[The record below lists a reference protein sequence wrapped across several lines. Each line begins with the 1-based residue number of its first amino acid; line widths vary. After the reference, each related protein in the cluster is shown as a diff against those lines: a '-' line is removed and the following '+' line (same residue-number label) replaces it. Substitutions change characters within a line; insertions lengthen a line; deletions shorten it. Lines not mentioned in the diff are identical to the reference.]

1 MAKNEDKVRG
11 ALYGVAIGDALGGP
25 LEFMNAEQIKQKY
38 GGRVTEMVGGGWLSL
53 TPGETTDDT
62 AMTLAVCEGIM
73 ENPTALIEPVGR
85 RFIEWVNTA
94 PKDIGMTCARSISTA
109 RANLAAGMAA
119 EMAWKK
125 AGINTA
131 IENNDRSGGN
141 GALMRTI
148 GTALAYEDEEE
159 RAERTTQIAEMTH
172 YDDLSSDICRRY
184 VDAVHHFII
193 DDQDA
198 GRENLATMAAKH
210 SFSNHVNPSGW
221 VKDSMA
227 CAYLAFDK
235 EEDFENV
242 LVTAV
247 NLGGDADTIGAIV
260 GGLAGSYY
268 GYDAI
273 PQRWIDS
280 LPQDIRARLDAF
292 AEWLVR

>member
-1 MAKNEDKVRG
+1 MARNEDKVRG

-53 TPGETTDDT
+53 MPGETTDDT

-73 ENPTALIEPVGR
+73 ENSSAPIEPIGR

-109 RANLAAGMAA
+109 LANLAAGMAA

-148 GTALAYEDEEE
+148 GTALAYEDEDD
-159 RAERTTQIAEMTH
+159 RSNYTTRIAEMTH
-172 YDDLSSDICRRY
+172 YDDLSSDICRY
-184 VDAVHHFII
+184 YADAVHHFIK
-193 DDQDA
+193 DERDA
-198 GRENLATMAAKH
+198 GVRTLDMM
-210 SFSNHVNPSGW
+210 SVYGFGSCVNPSGW
-221 VKDSMA
+221 VQDSME
-227 CAYLAFDK
+227 CAYLAFTT
-235 EEDFENV
+235 ETDFENA
-242 LVTAV
+242 LITAV
-247 NLGGDADTIGAIV
+247 NLGGDADTIGAIT
-260 GGLAGSYY
+260 GGLAGAYY

-273 PQRWIDS
+273 PQRWIEAI
-280 LPQDIRARLDAF
+280 PADIRERLDAF
-292 AEWLVR
+292 AKWVVR

>member
-1 MAKNEDKVRG
+1 MARNEDKVRG

-53 TPGETTDDT
+53 MPGETADDT

-73 ENPTALIEPVGR
+73 ENSSAPIEPIGR

-109 RANLAAGMAA
+109 LANLAAGMPA

-148 GTALAYEDEEE
+148 STALAYEDEDD
-159 RAERTTQIAEMTH
+159 RANYTTRIAEMTH
-172 YDDLSSDICRRY
+172 YDDLSSDICRY
-184 VDAVHHFII
+184 YADAVHHFIK
-193 DDQDA
+193 DERDA
-198 GRENLATMAAKH
+198 GVRTLDMM
-210 SFSNHVNPSGW
+210 SVYGFGSCVNPSGW
-221 VKDSMA
+221 VQDSME
-227 CAYLAFDK
+227 CAYLAFTT
-235 EEDFENV
+235 ETDFENA
-242 LVTAV
+242 LITAV
-247 NLGGDADTIGAIV
+247 NLGGDADTIGAIT
-260 GGLAGSYY
+260 GGLAGAYY

-273 PQRWIDS
+273 PQRWIEAI
-280 LPQDIRARLDAF
+280 PADIRERLDAF
-292 AEWLVR
+292 AKWVVR